1 MLVRSLNYF
10 DTSSRNVVEKENWN
24 IPANSFSLLS
34 FPSLFREEERSLRE
48 SEEADVTTGK
58 APPLPPPPRNYPQ
71 RRRRKE
77 TAADSMINKFIVL
90 FRHAAHGPGRSDIR
104 GQISLR
110 AIVPLD

>member
-58 APPLPPPPRNYPQ
+58 APPPPPPRVIIPSEEGEK
-71 RRRRKE
+71 RRRR
-77 TAADSMINKFIVL
+77 TA
-90 FRHAAHGPGRSDIR
+90 
-104 GQISLR
+104 
-110 AIVPLD
+110 

>member
-58 APPLPPPPRNYPQ
+58 APPLPLPRVIIPSEEGEK
-71 RRRRKE
+71 RRRR
-77 TAADSMINKFIVL
+77 TA
-90 FRHAAHGPGRSDIR
+90 
-104 GQISLR
+104 
-110 AIVPLD
+110 

>member
-58 APPLPPPPRNYPQ
+58 APPLPPRVIIPSEEGEK
-71 RRRRKE
+71 RRRR
-77 TAADSMINKFIVL
+77 TA
-90 FRHAAHGPGRSDIR
+90 
-104 GQISLR
+104 
-110 AIVPLD
+110 

>member
-34 FPSLFREEERSLRE
+34 FPSLFREEESLSAKAKRQTLPR
-48 SEEADVTTGK
+48 AK
-58 APPLPPPPRNYPQ
+58 APPPPPRNYPQ